1 MFGSSFS
8 CTLITVL
15 FAIAGGGVGTRLV
28 VGADAP
34 GEPKFVPS
42 AGVLQLLK
50 TEALQSLCEQLTLTA
65 LR

>member
-1 MFGSSFS
+1 MSGSSFS

-15 FAIAGGGVGTRLV
+15 FAIVGGGVGTRLV

-34 GEPKFVPS
+34 AEPKFVPS
-42 AGVLQLLK
+42 AGVLQPLK